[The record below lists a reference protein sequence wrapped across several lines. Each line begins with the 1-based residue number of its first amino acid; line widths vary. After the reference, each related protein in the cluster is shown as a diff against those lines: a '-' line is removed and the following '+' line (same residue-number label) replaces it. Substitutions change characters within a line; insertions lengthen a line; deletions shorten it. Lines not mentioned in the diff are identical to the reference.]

1 MKFQDAFYKRIYIF
15 LFAGI
20 LIAIVICVSLF
31 YFLKSRSLPSNISK
45 KKETTAPIAHPV
57 NPALVEQY
65 KKSVKE
71 KVVLYN
77 SVATAQEVRDYL
89 VAITVPSSEY
99 KDIHLDL
106 VILFDKLDLA
116 ERNNNENEKNKLIAR
131 LEDLKNKNSWL
142 R

>member
-1 MKFQDAFYKRIYIF
+1 M
-15 LFAGI
+15 
-20 LIAIVICVSLF
+20 
-31 YFLKSRSLPSNISK
+31 
-45 KKETTAPIAHPV
+45 
-57 NPALVEQY
+57 
-65 KKSVKE
+65 KE

>member
-1 MKFQDAFYKRIYIF
+1 MKFQDAFYKRNF
-15 LFAGI
+15 LFLLAGI
-20 LIAIVICVSLF
+20 LIAIAIFVSLF
-31 YFLKSRSLPSNISK
+31 YFLNNRSLPPNISK
-45 KKETTAPIAHPV
+45 KKETTAPIVHPV

-77 SVATAQEVRDYL
+77 SGATAKEVRDYL

-116 ERNNNENEKNKLIAR
+116 ERNNDMEEKNNLIEKLRVI
-131 LEDLKNKNSWL
+131 KNKNSWL
-142 R
+142 Q